1 MDRSAALS
9 LLGLLLVIAVIAST
23 ISYNEFA
30 SRWQVDN
37 TLSMVNSGNES
48 VRSIIKPPE
57 IEIVESG
64 GKSIIIA
71 ENITVK
77 DRGAL
82 FAENGFKRA
91 LESGDRLLLY
101 TGQNGKNAVIVSSYF
116 NDAEV
121 KMLSKDE
128 RILRPLKNK
137 NAPGTMN
144 ISYVEVSDPTNAV
157 VETVRYNDSW
167 VPILVPH
174 AMSNGNLSSI
184 ESSSEFGRVIGDSM
198 NLKNKSLLLY
208 RPAGSEMSIVIPV
221 NFTYDEVKML
231 AKNDAVKTAMEGVA
245 VDPGEILNL
254 EDAREFRNIDMARLP
269 YEPNTKIYTSF
280 NIRGELS
287 FLSGDLL
294 MYLAIFVVALV
305 ILHVLYTI
313 LVA

>member
-37 TLSMVNSGNES
+37 TLSMVNCGNES

-57 IEIVESG
+57 TEIVESG
-64 GKSIIIA
+64 GKSVIIV

-77 DRGAL
+77 DREAL

-91 LESGDRLLLY
+91 LESEDRLLLY

-121 KMLSKDE
+121 EMLSKDE

-144 ISYVEVSDPTNAV
+144 ISYIEISDPTNAI

-174 AMSNGNLSSI
+174 AMSYENLSSI
-184 ESSSEFGRVIGDSM
+184 ENSSEFNRVIGDSM
-198 NLKNKSLLLY
+198 NLKKRSLLLY
-208 RPAGSEMSIVIPV
+208 RPPGSEMSIVIPV
-221 NFTYDEVKML
+221 NFTYEEVEML
-231 AKNDAVKTAMEGVA
+231 AKNDAVNTAMEQITVSA
-245 VDPGEILNL
+245 GEILNL
-254 EDAREFRNIDMARLP
+254 EDTREFRDIDIARLP

-287 FLSGDLL
+287 FLSEDLL
-294 MYLAIFVVALV
+294 MYLAIFIVALV
-305 ILHVLYTI
+305 MLYVLYTI
-313 LVA
+313 LIA